1 MKLLFCFR
9 EMLSN
14 YNNNN
19 IEMGG
24 EYKIIWWRQ
33 PELINNYQT
42 FLSKLGFS
50 PDLILL
56 NQNLTNLRIEVFNE
70 NIRLHFS
77 RDWDSGSS
85 EVVEDIWPGRV
96 VKEEGGSVSVW
107 YRSRYAMWENIT
119 RFNI

>member
-9 EMLSN
+9 EMSSHSNRN

-24 EYKIIWWRQ
+24 KYKVIWWRQ
-33 PELINNYQT
+33 SELINNYQN

-70 NIRLHFS
+70 NIRLSFS
-77 RDWDSGSS
+77 RDWDSSS
-85 EVVEDIWPGRV
+85 SSVVEDIWPGRV

-107 YRSRYAMWENIT
+107 YR
-119 RFNI
+119 